1 MAIAPLNKFITI
13 AVPVAPGEQTVYTA
27 PTGVSSIVLYAS
39 VSNVGIGGTYP
50 KVTFTHRRTSTASK
64 TSGNVRNT
72 RVVKNAEIPPE
83 DSLVVIDGR
92 LVLERSALLRD
103 SVVISGVQTGI
114 TTITNVGYS
123 SETGIATVTTY
134 NAHGFNVNDEV
145 TMSGIAF
152 TCGGYSG
159 SITTSIFPEPQR
171 GFTIDSIIG
180 NVGTS
185 KTFVIDAGKVNIP
198 HTYLPAVHNFVS
210 AVTNSVTV
218 VSGTA
223 SGPFTPTDATYDGAT
238 GVLTLT
244 IPGHGLNNTN
254 TISIADYGLTFRCSM
269 DNYLTDHPYPRPT
282 DPASTSNSQ
291 LNNGVLGIGNTTTNT
306 FEVNVGVSPSGG
318 RVGPLQMELIMSI
331 LENSTT

>member
-1 MAIAPLNKFITI
+1 MAVAPLNKFITI

-27 PTGVSSIVLYAS
+27 PPQVSSIVLYAS
-39 VSNVGIGGTYP
+39 VANVGIGDTYP
-50 KVTFTHRRTSTASK
+50 TVTFTHRRTSTASK
-64 TSGNVRNT
+64 TSGNIRDT
-72 RVVKNAEIPPE
+72 RVIKNGEIPPN
-83 DSLVVIDGR
+83 DSLVIIDGR
-92 LVLERSALLRD
+92 LVLERSSLRRD
-103 SVVISGVQTGI
+103 SIVISGVQTGI

-123 SETGIATVTTY
+123 SITGIATVTTI

-171 GFTIDSIIG
+171 GFTVDSIIG

-185 KTFVIDAGKVNIP
+185 KTFVVDAGKVNIP
-198 HTYLPAVHNFVS
+198 HTYLPAVHSFVS

-218 VSGTA
+218 VSGGG
-223 SGPFTPTDATYDGAT
+223 GPFTPTNATYDGAT
-238 GVLTLT
+238 GVLVLT
-244 IPGHGLNNTN
+244 IAGHGLSNGD
-254 TISIADYGLTFRCSM
+254 TISIADYGITFRCSM

-291 LNNGVLGIGNTTTNT
+291 LNNGVLAISNKTADT

-331 LENSTT
+331 LENSIS